1 MSTTAPRILRG
12 LAFFEG
18 GHLMTS
24 VDLDPEPVDLAGF
37 YRDALN
43 DLNRRTDGLVLHSVS
58 LSVEGRKVY
67 FWQSMRGVLITW
79 EAAGPVSGIF
89 SREAL
94 IRQPV

>member
-1 MSTTAPRILRG
+1 MSTTTPRILRG

-67 FWQSMRGVLITW
+67 FWQSTRGVLITW
-79 EAAGPVSGIF
+79 ETAGPVSGIF